1 MHDFFRRTNPAVLK
15 KGTLEHLTKAG
26 AFDELIDSVLDDDF
40 GRRTELSILEK
51 EKEELG
57 LYISKNPV
65 DGIWDLL
72 SENISHEIIEIT
84 ELPASSRVSIAGII
98 SGSKKLV
105 TKKGAK
111 MYKFNIQDISSDIEV
126 LVFPRESKNYSD
138 EYFSDGEVI
147 KIIGSI
153 NKDGDE
159 ENAVSKIVLNSCDK
173 LDLSNF
179 AGGKPIY
186 LKVNGSLKQ
195 SDINKL
201 YDIINESNGGSY
213 VFLQCKEDDKIIN
226 LKFNKTTSIK
236 QKEILE
242 EILKEIM

>member
-1 MHDFFRRTNPAVLK
+1 
-15 KGTLEHLTKAG
+15 
-26 AFDELIDSVLDDDF
+26 
-40 GRRTELSILEK
+40 
-51 EKEELG
+51 
-57 LYISKNPV
+57 
-65 DGIWDLL
+65 
-72 SENISHEIIEIT
+72 
-84 ELPASSRVSIAGII
+84 
-98 SGSKKLV
+98 
-105 TKKGAK
+105 
-111 MYKFNIQDISSDIEV
+111 V

-147 KIIGSI
+147 NIIGSI

-186 LKVNGSLKQ
+186 LKINGGLKQ

-213 VFLQCKEDDKIIN
+213 VFLQCKEDNKTIN

-236 QKEILE
+236 QKEKLE